1 MFAGQAYGNAVG
13 IVAAEELE
21 DEDEVVDD
29 ETGESEDDAVLEID
43 KVDDETTLEDS
54 VVDS

>member
-1 MFAGQAYGNAVG
+1 M
-13 IVAAEELE
+13 
-21 DEDEVVDD
+21 VDD
-29 ETGESEDDAVLEID
+29 EIGESEDDAVLEID